1 MNFLDAGLSLFMEAA
16 ASEEQ
21 GRVEV
26 QPVVDFRA
34 GLHPRQREVSD
45 IASDERYLV
54 CGRRGGK
61 TWWAASWLLEGAFA
75 KPRSL
80 SVYLA
85 LTRDS
90 ARRIVW
96 PVIVDIFA
104 SMGLPMDLLHEHTM
118 TVGPLPNGAK
128 IFVTGTDDKRTIET
142 WRGPKLWRA
151 VVDECGSQPDEY
163 LGYLIDDIL
172 GPALRDQRGQLAA
185 CGTPR
190 PTKAGTWYARTG
202 DNSSYGSPV
211 RNWDIRDNPAFDA
224 PLEVL
229 ELEAAKRGGWDS
241 PSFRREWLGEW
252 VDDIGALVFPVLVGR
267 NTVDDLP
274 TKSVHGGALPEHQW
288 RYAIGVDVGVVDST
302 AIAVTASHP
311 LDTREYIVGVE
322 KHEGMLVTQLRDR
335 LRHLQSQYKR
345 APIVLDTGGMGKY
358 HATELTRQWGMSIE
372 AAEKTQK
379 RSHVRDVRDRL
390 LAGRVALLDGP
401 CCDPLREEWAVL
413 GWDEKR
419 ELPEGVDHASDAV
432 LYSLRR
438 LAHYQSQAA
447 VPVDDSPAALAKRFE
462 DEMIAKR
469 LGNAKRNS
477 SRAALYAAQNRR

>member
-1 MNFLDAGLSLFMEAA
+1 MKAQMLAAVTTCALSGAAEA
-16 ASEEQ
+16 
-21 GRVEV
+21 RVEV
-26 QPVVDFRA
+26 QPAIDFRSQ
-34 GLHPRQREVSD
+34 LHPRQLEVSD
-45 IASDERYLV
+45 VASTERYLV

-61 TWWAASWLLEGAFA
+61 TWWAASWLLEGAFE
-75 KPRSL
+75 KPRSI

-85 LTRDS
+85 LTRES

-96 PVIVDIFA
+96 PVIVDIFVA
-104 SMGLPMDLLHEHTM
+104 MGLPMEYLHDHTM
-118 TVGPLPNGAK
+118 TVGPLPNGAL
-128 IFVTGTDDKRTIET
+128 IIVTGTDDKRTIET

-172 GPALRDQRGQLAA
+172 GPALRDLKGQLAA

-190 PTKAGTWYARTG
+190 PTRAGTWHVRTG
-202 DNSSYGSPV
+202 PATDYGSPV
-211 RNWDIRDNPAFDA
+211 FRWDIRDNPAFDDA
-224 PLEVL
+224 DAVL
-229 ELEAAKRGGWDS
+229 EDEARKRGGWDS

-267 NTVDDLP
+267 NTVAELP
-274 TKSVHGGALPEHQW
+274 KRSQHGGILPEQLW

-302 AIAVTASHP
+302 AISVTASHP
-311 LDTREYIVGVE
+311 QDTREYIVGVE

-335 LRHLQSQYKR
+335 LRSLVLQYR
-345 APIVLDTGGMGKY
+345 APVVMDTGGMGKY
-358 HATELTRQWGMSIE
+358 HATELTKQWGMNIE

-390 LAGRVALLDGP
+390 MAGRVALLDGP

-413 GWDEKR
+413 GWDKER
-419 ELPEGVDHASDAV
+419 ELPEGIDHASDAT

-438 LAHYQSQAA
+438 LAHYQARSEA
-447 VPVDDSPAALAKRFE
+447 PVDESPDAVARREEEAIIARRMGAAR
-462 DEMIAKR
+462 
-469 LGNAKRNS
+469 RNS
-477 SRAALYAAQNRR
+477 NRAAMTAASNRR